1 MRLSL
6 VVTAVLIAGC
16 QSKSTPDGP
25 PGTDGGAAGEGGSA
39 ADGPALDVPSFLE
52 EAQGAQAIPPLTIV
66 FENPSA
72 RPLYL
77 VPGCGSEFTISP
89 EAGEFQEYL
98 GHREFCLCECGVC
111 QSPTSCED
119 RCANA
124 GSKQVP
130 AGGVARLRWIP
141 RSYQREVHATF
152 SCQRLQA
159 LAPGKY
165 RLSAVVY
172 DSSSL
177 DVGWTG
183 APVFGVSK
191 DFELPL
197 AGELRVPLVDPGA
210 DGAHCTTLAACCPKL
225 PIPEYTASCKLTVV
239 QGVQPRCRELLEA
252 YRRGSACR

>member
-16 QSKSTPDGP
+16 QSKNTPDGP
-25 PGTDGGAAGEGGSA
+25 PGTDGGATSEGGSA
-39 ADGPALDVPSFLE
+39 ADGPALDVPSFLD

-77 VPGCGSEFTISP
+77 LPGCVSEFTISP
-89 EAGEFQEYL
+89 EAGGFQEYL
-98 GHREFCLCECGVC
+98 GRRTFCLCECGVC
-111 QSPTSCED
+111 QSATSCEA

-141 RSYQREVHATF
+141 RSYQRGVHPTF
-152 SCQRLQA
+152 CEHLQA

-172 DSSSL
+172 DSPSL

-183 APVFGVSK
+183 APAFGVSK

-197 AGELRVPLVDPGA
+197 AGELRVPLVNPGA
-210 DGAHCTTLAACCPKL
+210 DGAHCTALAACCPKL
-225 PIPEYTASCKLTVV
+225 PIPEFAASCKSIVV
-239 QGVQPRCRELLEA
+239 LGVQSRCRESLEA
-252 YRRGSACR
+252 YSRGSACR